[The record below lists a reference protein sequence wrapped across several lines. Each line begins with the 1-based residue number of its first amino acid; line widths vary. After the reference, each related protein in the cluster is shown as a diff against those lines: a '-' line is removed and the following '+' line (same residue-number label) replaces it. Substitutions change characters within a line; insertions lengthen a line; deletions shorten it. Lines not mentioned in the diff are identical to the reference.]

1 MKRPLTPLISFC
13 LVLLSGCSGTVINNR
28 PFPAP
33 MYTHPDT
40 GTVSNPNQSLVSFII
55 KAADNPN
62 FLTADV
68 SGSITFD
75 TIRLVFPLGTDLSN
89 LIPTIVISG
98 GSISPASQVPENVDS
113 AIVYTV
119 TATDGSKLIYHA
131 VAFYQ

>member
-1 MKRPLTPLISFC
+1 MNRPFTLLISFC
-13 LVLLSGCSGTVINNR
+13 LILLSGCTGTVINNR
-28 PFPAP
+28 PFPTP
-33 MYTHPDT
+33 TYTHPDT
-40 GTVSNPNQSLVSFII
+40 GSVANPNQSIVSFDI

-62 FLTADV
+62 ALTADV

-98 GSISPASQVPENVDS
+98 GSISPASHTPENFDS

-131 VAFYQ
+131 VAYYQ